1 MKNNGDLEV
10 SREDTMKGS
19 GVCPKLLTSCL
30 SYQLAFYFY
39 FECHKYLT
47 YFPMCLLL
55 FTVGW
60 I

>member
-19 GVCPKLLTSCL
+19 GVCPKLLMSCL

-39 FECHKYLT
+39 FKCHKYLT